1 MIAGDLA
8 AGGASLAALAAAP
21 AAVLRLPVADL
32 DLEQDS
38 LRKPA
43 GR

>member
-8 AGGASLAALAAAP
+8 AGGASLAALAAATAP
-21 AAVLRLPVADL
+21 VLRLPVAEL

-43 GR
+43 AR